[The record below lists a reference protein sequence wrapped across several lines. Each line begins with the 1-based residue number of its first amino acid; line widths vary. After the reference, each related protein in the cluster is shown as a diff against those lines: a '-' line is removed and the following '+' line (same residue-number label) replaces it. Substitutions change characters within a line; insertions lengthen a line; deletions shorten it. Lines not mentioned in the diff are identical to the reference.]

1 MEKNFIYMILQLAVI
16 LPFILFL
23 IYLSLKVGGSK
34 LQSLQSGRFIKVLE
48 RVSLSKENSVLA
60 VKIGQKGY
68 VISSSNGRVEILL
81 ELSDEEVL
89 RIEKTKIMPQYD
101 SITEL
106 YKNLMWKRKV
116 KK

>member
-34 LQSLQSGRFIKVLE
+34 LQSLQNGRFIKVLE

-68 VISSSNGRVEILL
+68 VISSTNGRVEILL
-81 ELSDEEVL
+81 ELSEEEVL
-89 RIEKTKIMPQYD
+89 RIEETKIMPQYD
-101 SITEL
+101 SLTEL

>member
-1 MEKNFIYMILQLAVI
+1 MEKNFIYMLLQLVVI

-34 LQSLQSGRFIKVLE
+34 FQNLQNGRFIKVLE
-48 RVSLSKENSVLA
+48 RVSLSKENSILA
-60 VKIGQKGY
+60 VKIGQKAY

-89 RIEKTKIMPQYD
+89 RVEETKIMPQYD
-101 SITEL
+101 SLTEL
-106 YKNLMWKRKV
+106 YKNLMVKRKV

>member
-1 MEKNFIYMILQLAVI
+1 MEKNFIYMIMQLAVI
-16 LPFILFL
+16 FPFILFL

-34 LQSLQSGRFIKVLE
+34 LQNLQNGRFIKVLE

-89 RIEKTKIMPQYD
+89 KIEETKVMPQVD
-101 SITEL
+101 SLTEL
-106 YKNLMWKRKV
+106 YRNLMMKRKV